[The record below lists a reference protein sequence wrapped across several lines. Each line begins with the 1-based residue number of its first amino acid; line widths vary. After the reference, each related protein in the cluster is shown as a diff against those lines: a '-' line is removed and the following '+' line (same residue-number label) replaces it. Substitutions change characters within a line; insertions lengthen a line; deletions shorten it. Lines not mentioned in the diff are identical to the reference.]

1 MTGTSPQYAEWY
13 LYETGPDDATPVGMH
28 LTHSADHS
36 GDRCDGLYQTTVKL
50 AASGGPGITAQ
61 ETDTGWSALLVEQCM
76 FHTRDNGTP
85 HTNLTGKNLTD
96 LTALF
101 TGDVTVKVKNDPIV
115 GNLAVQKTVAGNAGD
130 KGREWNFTVTLS
142 DTSIS
147 DIYGDMSFKDGVA
160 TFTLKHGEQKTATGL
175 PAGIDYFVSEAEA
188 SQDGYTTRA
197 TGASGRIPAE
207 GTATAA
213 FTNMKSIPRGNLS
226 VSKTVS
232 GSNPPSKTAFGFTV
246 ILSDRT
252 VDGRF
257 GEMTFRSGVAEFTLR
272 HGETV
277 TASGLP
283 AGVGYL
289 VQEEANEAYTVSS
302 EGAEG
307 LIEPDGTATA
317 RFVNR
322 RVVLPPK
329 TGDDSHTELWF
340 MLMAFSLCCAAFLI
354 GHQKRGGRTGR

>member
-1 MTGTSPQYAEWY
+1 
-13 LYETGPDDATPVGMH
+13 
-28 LTHSADHS
+28 
-36 GDRCDGLYQTTVKL
+36 
-50 AASGGPGITAQ
+50 
-61 ETDTGWSALLVEQCM
+61 
-76 FHTRDNGTP
+76 
-85 HTNLTGKNLTD
+85 
-96 LTALF
+96 
-101 TGDVTVKVKNDPIV
+101 
-115 GNLAVQKTVAGNAGD
+115 
-130 KGREWNFTVTLS
+130 
-142 DTSIS
+142 
-147 DIYGDMSFKDGVA
+147 
-160 TFTLKHGEQKTATGL
+160 
-175 PAGIDYFVSEAEA
+175 
-188 SQDGYTTRA
+188 
-197 TGASGRIPAE
+197 
-207 GTATAA
+207 
-213 FTNMKSIPRGNLS
+213 MKSIPRGNLS

>member
-1 MTGTSPQYAEWY
+1 MS
-13 LYETGPDDATPVGMH
+13 
-28 LTHSADHS
+28 
-36 GDRCDGLYQTTVKL
+36 
-50 AASGGPGITAQ
+50 
-61 ETDTGWSALLVEQCM
+61 
-76 FHTRDNGTP
+76 
-85 HTNLTGKNLTD
+85 
-96 LTALF
+96 F
-101 TGDVTVKVKNDPIV
+101 TGGK
-115 GNLAVQKTVAGNAGD
+115 
-130 KGREWNFTVTLS
+130 
-142 DTSIS
+142 
-147 DIYGDMSFKDGVA
+147 A
-160 TFTLKHGEQKTATGL
+160 TFTLKHGEQKTARGL
-175 PAGIDYFVSEAEA
+175 PAGISYTVTEAEA
-188 SQDGYTTRA
+188 SQDGYTTQA
-197 TGASGRIPAE
+197 TGASGQIPAE

-277 TASGLP
+277 TATGLP

-289 VQEEANEAYTVSS
+289 VEEDADEAYTTSS
-302 EGAEG
+302 QGAEG
-307 LIEPDGTATA
+307 TVPQDDTALA

-322 RVVLPPK
+322 RIVLPPK